1 MIETAIKEIKEA
13 ELKAEQMQKDAY
25 QRGKEIVLEAEAEA
39 ERQKRQTVQACK
51 VDRDNA
57 LNEARRKASEKSQAI
72 IKEGEAQAQALVDE
86 KKAVADA
93 AAGKIVDMLLAKYC
107 EK

>member
-39 ERQKRQTVQACK
+39 ERQKKQTAQACK
-51 VDRDNA
+51 ADRENA
-57 LNEARRKASEKSQAI
+57 LNEARRKANEKSQAI
-72 IKEGEAQAQALVDE
+72 IKDGEAQAQALVDE

-93 AAGKIVDMLLAKYC
+93 AASRIVDMLLAKYC
-107 EK
+107 EQ